1 MSVLTQASPYKS
13 KKQREQDVGPVPL
26 MLSRHGNHPQEEE
39 DECLGDGAEHL
50 DHVADGRAGSLGNVL
65 LHVVLHGQSAAHNP
79 RTMTQSWVYFLFGT
93 DARSPQSILRSTHA
107 MMEEMAKSSATR

>member
-1 MSVLTQASPYKS
+1 MLTQASPYKG

-79 RTMTQSWVYFLFGT
+79 GTMAQSCFFFSCLVQMHEAHRAF
-93 DARSPQSILRSTHA
+93 
-107 MMEEMAKSSATR
+107 